1 MSQHSKPNED
11 QGTKDW
17 KRDFLIQNAVPL
29 SATLASSTSV
39 LAGYPFDS
47 LKTRMQVFE
56 YASTLDCIQKTYKS
70 EGLGGFYRGV
80 LPVLASVSVFR
91 SISFSLYHSAKDGLR
106 PLLFPNEP
114 DVWRSSGAL
123 LKTEQVQ
130 DTNYTHKSDLT
141 IRSQS
146 ENQPIQEDQVKR
158 WWTWTNFKHM
168 FSSSIETQLDE
179 ESKTSPATPPKDT
192 IKDVS
197 NEQVPESS
205 HQKRI
210 PSFSSVFIT
219 SALSGAFAGSIIA
232 TISAPLEFIKVQKQL
247 ETLSLTVNPSGGN
260 KKGGSTEKDPKQQEQ
275 VAKRSQRVVMPSSNT
290 SSSWL
295 TPPRPSPG
303 DKNTTSTT
311 HHRIVQEPKIKSVR
325 EWIALIYRERGLR
338 GFYLG
343 YTLHLSRDTLGTAV
357 YFTVYESWRRFFLST
372 SSNSHASSMS
382 EKDSEGNRG
391 KPWMH
396 MLSGGLAGSIVWIVM
411 FPIDM
416 TKSVYQKQV
425 LVNRER
431 GEEMVVKDWIKDKW
445 RSKGWKGFYQGIGP
459 QMIRSFPIHSINFL
473 VYESLLSKFSS
484 GDIGLF

>member
-1 MSQHSKPNED
+1 MQPSTGNHPERAFQ
-11 QGTKDW
+11 DW
-17 KRDFLIQNAVPL
+17 KREFFVQNAVPL

-56 YASTLDCIQKTYKS
+56 YDSTLDCIQKTYKA
-70 EGLGGFYRGV
+70 EGLSGFYRGV

-123 LKTEQVQ
+123 IAIQETKN
-130 DTNYTHKSDLT
+130 TN
-141 IRSQS
+141 
-146 ENQPIQEDQVKR
+146 ENTLSSTDRIEHQQAQEDQVKR
-158 WWTWTNFKHM
+158 WWTWTNFKHL
-168 FSSSIETQLDE
+168 FSSSIETRLDE
-179 ESKTSPATPPKDT
+179 ESKILPASSQKDK
-192 IKDVS
+192 IKAAQKEK
-197 NEQVPESS
+197 NQEESI
-205 HQKRI
+205 QRI

-232 TISAPLEFIKVQKQL
+232 SISAPLEFIKVQKQL
-247 ETLSLTVNPSGGN
+247 ETLSMTITPGV
-260 KKGGSTEKDPKQQEQ
+260 KKCDP
-275 VAKRSQRVVMPSSNT
+275 VAKQDGLQQGQQQAGKKVVIPSSNT

-295 TPPRPSPG
+295 TPPRPSPRG
-303 DKNTTSTT
+303 SPEN
-311 HHRIVQEPKIKSVR
+311 IAQEPSIKSIR
-325 EWIALIYRERGLR
+325 EWISLIYREKGLR
-338 GFYLG
+338 GFYSG
-343 YTLHLSRDTLGTAV
+343 YSLHLGRDTLGTAV

-372 SSNSHASSMS
+372 STSNSAPSSGTG
-382 EKDSEGNRG
+382 KDSESHRG

-425 LVNRER
+425 LMKKEK
-431 GEEMVVKDWIKDKW
+431 GEEMVVKEWIRDKW
-445 RSKGWKGFYQGIGP
+445 RTKGWRGFYQGIGP